1 MKKLTLLLLLSL
13 SAPFSLR
20 AQEFLSLNPDARAAG
35 MGNATA
41 AASSGPLTVYANA
54 AAPLF
59 SSSRFEVGASYAPWL
74 RDLAKGYDL
83 TAVGGFVPL
92 RQNRHALAFGARFY
106 RSPRYD
112 TTYDLGDAP
121 FIPKDEFNRPLS
133 GSTES
138 FRPLDLSADVAYGY
152 RINRWL
158 GISATARYVR
168 SSFLDFYPADQAFG
182 LDLAAYARIP
192 LDRMLEGAWF
202 GTGLKIADIDVT
214 FGDADCLLPTRI
226 GIGGTLFAP
235 IRESH
240 WLEATLDLGYRI
252 WPEEL
257 RSSAFEAAFGA
268 EYTLMQLLSLRAGY
282 HASSDTTYNY
292 ATVGVGL
299 RFLHIAADFSYL
311 LAGRKCPW
319 RNTWQIG
326 VGLYF

>member
-1 MKKLTLLLLLSL
+1 MKKITLFLLLALLTPP
-13 SAPFSLR
+13 ALR
-20 AQEFLSLNPDARAAG
+20 AQEFLALNPDARTAG

-41 AASSGPLTVYANA
+41 AASSGPLTVYTNA
-54 AAPLF
+54 AASLF
-59 SSSRFEVGASYAPWL
+59 STGTFEIGASYAPWL
-74 RDLAKGYDL
+74 RDLARGYDL

-92 RQNRHALAFGARFY
+92 RQRHALAFGARFY
-106 RSPRYD
+106 RSPRYSSD
-112 TTYDLGDAP
+112 YDADEAP
-121 FIPKDEFNRPLS
+121 FIPKDEFNQPLS
-133 GSTES
+133 GGTES

-192 LDRMLEGAWF
+192 LDRMAEGAWF

-226 GIGGTLFAP
+226 NLGGTLFAP
-235 IRESH
+235 IRDSH

-257 RSSAFEAAFGA
+257 RPSAFEAAFGA
-268 EYTLMQLLSLRAGY
+268 EYTLMQLFSLRAGY
-282 HASSDTTYNY
+282 HVSSDTAYNY
-292 ATVGVGL
+292 ATVGAGV

-319 RNTWQIG
+319 RNTWQVGI
-326 VGLYF
+326 GLYF